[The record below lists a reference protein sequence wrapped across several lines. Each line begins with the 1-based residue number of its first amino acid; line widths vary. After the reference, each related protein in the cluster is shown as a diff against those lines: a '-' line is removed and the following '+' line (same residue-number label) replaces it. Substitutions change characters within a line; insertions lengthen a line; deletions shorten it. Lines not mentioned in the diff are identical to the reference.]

1 MNFAK
6 MTRSV
11 STNLAA
17 LALAAVTLPN
27 LAKAASDPAYNPAT
41 TVTVS
46 GIIAS
51 VRDVPAGQPLEG
63 VHVMLKSKTSN
74 VEVYLGPASFLKF
87 LRTGY
92 AVGEEIDIMGSRV
105 KAGSADVVLAREVN
119 DGITTIELRDVF
131 GAEAWKNW
139 GVEAA
144 PANR

>member
-1 MNFAK
+1 MTFTK
-6 MTRSV
+6 ITRSV
-11 STNLAA
+11 SKHLAA

-63 VHVMLKSKTSN
+63 VPVMLKGKTSN

-105 KAGSADVVLAREVN
+105 KSGSADVVLAREVN
-119 DGITTIELRDVF
+119 DGVTTIELRDVF

-144 PANR
+144 PSNR